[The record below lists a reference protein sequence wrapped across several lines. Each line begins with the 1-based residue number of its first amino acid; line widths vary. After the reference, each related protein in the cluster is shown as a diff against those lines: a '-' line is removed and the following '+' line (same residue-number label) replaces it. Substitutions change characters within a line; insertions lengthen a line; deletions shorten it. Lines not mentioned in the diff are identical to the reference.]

1 MNIGLDARTMTVL
14 RPRGTGRNL
23 LDLFRRVP
31 LLRPDWRF
39 ILYHQRPLSVAD
51 RARPDAPWQLPNVEL
66 RQIDLP
72 GDRLD
77 AWFQLRLPYA
87 ARRDQL
93 DLLHLPANAAPA
105 WCPVPS
111 VVTIHDLIPLTLPG
125 ELSPRATRAF
135 RRGIVRAVHNATRII
150 TVSRATRD
158 VLRREFDVPEA
169 RMTVIPWA
177 PDARMLAAAT
187 APLTAA
193 ERRRI
198 QVRYNLGPRW
208 LVNFSGS
215 TRRKN
220 ATGVLAGFAQVA
232 PQVRGD
238 LQVVLLGCEP
248 EAYRAE
254 LVARAEQLG
263 IGAGCRIL
271 GFIPHD
277 DLPALLRASAGL
289 LMPSRGEGFGLPIL
303 DAFACG
309 VPVLTSNVSS
319 MPEVADDAAVYCDP
333 DDAGSIAAGIAK
345 LLEPSVATRL
355 VEAGRRRLALFDWER
370 TAAAVCAVYEQ
381 CLARSPVSEPLAAAS
396 CEECLR

>member
-1 MNIGLDARTMTVL
+1 MNIGLDARTMTVP

-39 ILYHQRPLSVAD
+39 ILYHQRPLSAAD
-51 RARPDAPWQLPNVEL
+51 RARPDAPWQLPNVAL

-87 ARRDQL
+87 ARRDRL

-125 ELSPRATRAF
+125 ELSARATRAF
-135 RRGIVRAVHNATRII
+135 RRGIVRAVRNATHII
-150 TVSRATRD
+150 TVSCATRD
-158 VLRREFDVPEA
+158 ALRREFDVPEE
-169 RMTVIPWA
+169 RMTVVGWA
-177 PDARMLAAAT
+177 PDARVLAATT
-187 APLTAA
+187 AQVTAA
-193 ERRRI
+193 ERRGI
-198 QVRYNLGPRW
+198 EVRYHLGPRW
-208 LVNFSGS
+208 LITFSGS

-220 ATGVLAGFAQVA
+220 AVGVLAGFAQVPSQA
-232 PQVRGD
+232 RGD
-238 LQVVLLGCEP
+238 MQVALLGCEP

-254 LVARAEQLG
+254 LTARAEQLG
-263 IGAGCRIL
+263 IGAHCRVL
-271 GFIPHD
+271 GFVPHE
-277 DLPALLRASAGL
+277 DLPGLLRGSAGL

-303 DAFACG
+303 DAFAAG

-319 MPEVADDAAVYCDP
+319 MPEVAGDAAVYCNP

-345 LLEPSVATRL
+345 LLEPAVATRL

-370 TAAAVCAVYEQ
+370 TAAAVCAVYEK
-381 CLARSPVSEPLAAAS
+381 CLARSRVSEPVAPAF
-396 CEECLR
+396 CEGCLR